1 MTRGTAMKH
10 IITSTLIIVGLLLA
24 PVSIRAEELSP
35 AQARTIAAQAY
46 LYGVPIVMN
55 YKAMYIGA
63 IWQESP
69 GFKAPLNQIKN
80 VARVSTPED
89 TAIVAPNVDTPYS
102 WAYLDLRAEPVVLT
116 IPGIE
121 DSRYFTVQLI
131 DAYTHNFA
139 YLGTRATNGAAGSYL
154 IAGPDWKSE
163 MPKGISGVLASETP
177 FVLAFYRTQLFGPDD
192 LDNVKKI
199 QAGYEVQT
207 LSKFLGTAAP
217 PAAPALSFLAWDEK
231 KAQGLGFLEYLDFML
246 RLCPVS
252 PSEQAL
258 RNQFAAIGVG
268 GGTPID
274 LGKFAPDIREALDAG
289 IADMR
294 AAIQKKLESDLPFTD
309 TTLASL
315 DTFGSRELYEAAA
328 RRSNLKNF
336 YVLRAMGTILGIYG
350 NSGEE
355 AVYPEYMLDSDN
367 QPLDGS
373 AHQYRLRLPAGKPLP
388 AKAFWSLT
396 MYDGKTLLLVA
407 NPINRYLINS
417 PMLPSLSRDADGG
430 LTLYIQKDSPGKD
443 LESNWLPAPNGP
455 FEVLMRLYLPEPEV
469 LEHKWKMPPLER
481 VK

>member
-1 MTRGTAMKH
+1 MK
-10 IITSTLIIVGLLLA
+10 TMRNIIVGIMLFIFFA
-24 PVSIRAEELSP
+24 SIAARAEEVKP
-35 AQARTIAAQAY
+35 ADARAISAQAY
-46 LYGVPIVMN
+46 LYGLPIVMN
-55 YKAMYIGA
+55 YKAMYLGA
-63 IWQESP
+63 IWKDSP
-69 GFKAPLNQIKN
+69 DFKAPLNQIKN
-80 VARVSTPED
+80 VARVSTPD
-89 TAIVAPNVDTPYS
+89 DASIVCPNADTPYS
-102 WAYLDLRAEPVVLT
+102 WAYLDLRAEPMVLT
-116 IPGIE
+116 IPRIE
-121 DSRYFTVQLI
+121 AGRYFTVQFI

-139 YLGTRATNGAAGSYL
+139 YLGTRATKGAAGSYL
-154 IAGPDWKSE
+154 IAGPDWKGDK
-163 MPKGISGVLASETP
+163 PKGIASVLVSETP
-177 FVLAFYRTQLFGPDD
+177 FAFGLYRTQLFGPDD
-192 LDNVKKI
+192 LENVKKI
-199 QAGYEVQT
+199 QAGYRVQT
-207 LSKFLGTAAP
+207 LSAFRGTEAP
-217 PAAPALSFLAWDEK
+217 PAAPPLDFPVWDEQ
-231 KAQGLGFLEYLDFML
+231 KAQGPGFFEYMDFML

-258 RNQFAAIGVG
+258 RKQFAAIGIG

-274 LGKFAPDIREALDAG
+274 PGKLAPDMQEALVAG
-289 IADMR
+289 MSDMR

-315 DTFGSRELYEAAA
+315 DTFGSREQYEAAA

-373 AHQYRLRLPAGKPLP
+373 AHQYRLRVPAGKPLP

-417 PMLPSLSRDADGG
+417 PMLPSLKRDSDGG
-430 LTLYIQKDSPGKD
+430 LTLYIQHESPGKD
-443 LESNWLPAPNGP
+443 TESNWLPAPNGP
-455 FEVLMRLYLPEPEV
+455 FQVLMRLYLPESEV
-469 LEHKWKMPPLER
+469 LDHKWKMPPLER